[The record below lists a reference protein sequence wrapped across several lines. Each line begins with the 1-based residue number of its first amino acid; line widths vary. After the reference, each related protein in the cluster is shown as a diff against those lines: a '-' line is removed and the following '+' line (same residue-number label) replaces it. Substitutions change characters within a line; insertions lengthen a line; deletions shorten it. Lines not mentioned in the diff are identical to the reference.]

1 MDNESSELLLA
12 AANIHLEKYRF
23 TLYEAYE
30 DENGNTQPTGK
41 IIFSIQSKDQKLNI
55 YNDTKAIDETII
67 DLCEKNIH
75 LICIYI

>member
-1 MDNESSELLLA
+1 MDNESSELLLS

-41 IIFSIQSKDQKLNI
+41 IGAASDFMIPSLEEQAEQ
-55 YNDTKAIDETII
+55 
-67 DLCEKNIH
+67 EKRDWTQVVV
-75 LICIYI
+75 